1 MINENELELIVSK
14 KSLGELTTNAI
25 TIKKK
30 VEDAL
35 INFKAENYNEDN
47 IDKAKEDKALLNKTS
62 KKLND
67 DRIALENEFMKPF
80 EEFKTTIKETTDL
93 IKTASGNIDEIVKEV
108 ENKAKDEKKNIII
121 NFYNDNVKEL
131 KELITFDSL
140 FNEKWLNKTYK
151 IEDIQN
157 EIVEN
162 LTKIRN
168 DLIVISTLKS
178 KYEVELKNEYLN
190 NGYQLGLVV
199 KKNNDLIE
207 KEKLLANNENK
218 IEEQVKE
225 DKIEKMNNEAEH
237 IVTSIDDEL
246 MTYTLKITGTRDQ
259 LVALKLFMNNN
270 NMKFEKVGE

>member
-190 NGYQLGLVV
+190 NGNQLGLVV

-246 MTYTLKITGTRDQ
+246 MTYILKITGTRDQ
-259 LVALKLFMNNN
+259 LVALKLFMKNN
-270 NMKFEKVGE
+270 NMDFEKVGE

>member
-246 MTYTLKITGTRDQ
+246 MTYILKITGTRDQ
-259 LVALKLFMNNN
+259 LVALKLFMKNN
-270 NMKFEKVGE
+270 NMDFEKVGE